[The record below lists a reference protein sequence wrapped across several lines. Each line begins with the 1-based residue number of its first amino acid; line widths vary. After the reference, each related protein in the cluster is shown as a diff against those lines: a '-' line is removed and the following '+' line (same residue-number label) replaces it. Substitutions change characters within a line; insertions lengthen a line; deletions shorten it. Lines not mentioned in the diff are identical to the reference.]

1 MRNMSK
7 KTRKKLERII
17 ENHFVKSDIYG
28 DLYTVYFTPRPDSPL
43 SAIWKKVMVRFNRYE
58 IIGFILDD
66 KCAYM
71 VAGAAIRRKVIR
83 VIKSP
88 KQLLHPICFYA
99 RQAKQIGYRLMKMNR
114 PDMASQFEEDY
125 AWLMMVNTM
134 NGEHEHEGN

>member
-7 KTRKKLERII
+7 KTRKRVERII
-17 ENHFVKSDIYG
+17 ENHFTKTDIHG
-28 DLYTVYFTPRPDSPL
+28 DLNSVFFTPRPDSPL
-43 SAIWKKVMVRFNRYE
+43 SAIWKKLMVRFNRYE
-58 IIGFILDD
+58 IIGFLLDD

-99 RQAKQIGYRLMKMNR
+99 RQAKQIEYRLMQMSR
-114 PDMASQFEEDY
+114 PDMATQFGLDY
-125 AWLMMVNTM
+125 AWLMMVDSMKGDIYETY
-134 NGEHEHEGN
+134 